1 MCVCVEGGE
10 ICTLDEEC
18 GEEIHVCVCVWRG
31 ERYVHQMRSVGKRYM
46 CVEESRA
53 LVEYSQFAYSCFAY
67 SHFAYF

>member
-31 ERYVHQMRSVGKRYM
+31 ERYVH
-46 CVEESRA
+46 
-53 LVEYSQFAYSCFAY
+53 
-67 SHFAYF
+67 